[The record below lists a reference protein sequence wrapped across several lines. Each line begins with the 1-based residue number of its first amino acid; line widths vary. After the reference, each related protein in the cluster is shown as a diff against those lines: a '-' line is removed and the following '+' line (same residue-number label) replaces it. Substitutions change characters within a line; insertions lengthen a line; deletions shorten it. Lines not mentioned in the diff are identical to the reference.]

1 MALSFKYKP
10 VKLQSGKTIYR
21 PIIPITFNGNSENID
36 IFGLLDSGSDVTII
50 PIDLA
55 EVFGVKF
62 LGEDKMGG
70 ITNIKLKANQRI
82 IPVIFGKHYEK
93 FTFKIHIF
101 VPIDKNFILFDL
113 EAIPRDPHH
122 PFDIIEPFI
131 FGIPKDTER
140 NCTE

>member
-82 IPVIFGKHYEK
+82 IPVIFGKHHEK
-93 FTFKIHIF
+93 FTFKIHVF
-101 VPIDKNFILFDL
+101 VPIDKNF
-113 EAIPRDPHH
+113 
-122 PFDIIEPFI
+122 
-131 FGIPKDTER
+131 
-140 NCTE
+140 